1 VRARG
6 LLAHAPELPARVR
19 ELFVGTEDRI
29 RIERADDWV
38 LGVLPDLSREPGV
51 RSQAEGRRV
60 FAFDPTRLITGRMH
74 PLWAIDD
81 LRRVVGAAIWMH
93 RRMNLLP

>member
-1 VRARG
+1 MRARG

-19 ELFVGTEDRI
+19 ELFVGTEDR
-29 RIERADDWV
+29 
-38 LGVLPDLSREPGV
+38 EPGV

-60 FAFDPTRLITGRMH
+60 FAFDPTRLITERMH

>member
-1 VRARG
+1 LGAWRLARPVAG
-6 LLAHAPELPARVR
+6 A
-19 ELFVGTEDRI
+19 
-29 RIERADDWV
+29 
-38 LGVLPDLSREPGV
+38 GV

-60 FAFDPTRLITGRMH
+60 FAFDPTRLITERMH